1 MKRVTKEIKKRT
13 SAMVNAFPRFVSV
26 VDRGANLIPLSR
38 LQYSENAKFNDVE
51 INRIEFSNAQFKDV
65 KAVEDYLTSNGYEEF
80 SIEPTDTGWFVPGV
94 ETDLFED
101 VSNIEYDDGVMY
113 FIGKLKQESEDAPVA
128 NIVESDIQVPAD
140 KEVYNE
146 STEETTSEEVV
157 AESEDA
163 PVEEIKNEQE
173 AETQVAQAEDETD
186 SALAVRIAAADVS
199 ELIVDACHPD
209 NQQTKIE
216 AGTITASQIAVG
228 SLAVSKI
235 EAPAIT
241 TENPAIDTIAVEDVA
256 VEQHSEDEVTRDRD
270 TLISSAKFGSD
281 YSDFK
286 HQLQEAQEQNV
297 IFTFDYLAYLFM
309 DTSYS
314 AVREGDMPQLKKNC
328 LAFYGAMDALLTA
341 SKNLSFS
348 EVTEEVEVEA
358 TAEEA
363 PAQFSLTKDELE
375 QLIAEKLEQFKQK
388 EVKPVDNEVV
398 LMQNSQRI
406 KTDDLVETAEK
417 EVDPQ
422 VAKFNQDK
430 IKDLFGIR

>member
-128 NIVESDIQVPAD
+128 DIVESDIQVPAD

-157 AESEDA
+157 TESEDA

-173 AETQVAQAEDETD
+173 AETQVAQAEEIITEDAEL
-186 SALAVRIAAADVS
+186 SERIAAA
-199 ELIVDACHPD
+199 
-209 NQQTKIE
+209 
-216 AGTITASQIAVG
+216 TITASEISISTISANQIVDSGVITQEIEGEAV
-228 SLAVSKI
+228 
-235 EAPAIT
+235 T
-241 TENPAIDTIAVEDVA
+241 VET
-256 VEQHSEDEVTRDRD
+256 HSEDEIKDRVS
-270 TLISSAKFGSD
+270 LISSAKFGSD

-328 LAFYGAMDALLTA
+328 LAFYSAMDALLTA

-363 PAQFSLTKDELE
+363 PTQFSLTKDELE